1 MPVKLANTHKVKF
14 RISQVM
20 DTGKNRKKEEKSKF
34 NVGYF
39 ASVLVSLKLDSYT
52 LQLFPRHKQRL
63 YNNGLES
70 SHE

>member
-1 MPVKLANTHKVKF
+1 
-14 RISQVM
+14 M

-63 YNNGLES
+63 NNNGLES